1 MTTMTLFHSP
11 LSPFVRK
18 VMVVLHE
25 TGQPDRVTLQAV
37 NVSPV
42 NGDDQL
48 NQDNP
53 IGKIPALRLED
64 GTVLHDSRVICEYLD
79 LQHVGNP
86 LIPREGSARWRR
98 LTLASQAD
106 GGQGDLVARGHI
118 AGTAQH
124 VTRHQRE
131 RRGHGHV
138 TDRPLLGIHHAAD
151 EVARRADQLRHD
163 EVAQGQGEREDRP
176 SGDTRYRKWQH
187 HQHKGCCNLEHW
199 IGLQQS
205 SLHSRAN
212 QAPTPLEQRR
222 LG

>member
-25 TGQPDRVTLQAV
+25 TGQLDRVTLQAV

-106 GGQGDLVARGHI
+106 AIMDAAVS
-118 AGTAQH
+118 
-124 VTRHQRE
+124 TRYE
-131 RRGHGHV
+131 
-138 TDRPLLGIHHAAD
+138 TFLRPQDKRWEGWI
-151 EVARRADQLRHD
+151 Q
-163 EVAQGQGEREDRP
+163 AQGEKIRRSLANLEQAHLAELASTFDIAAIGVACALGYLDLRQPQFGWREQQPGLATWYADVTKRP
-176 SGDTRYRKWQH
+176 SMAAT
-187 HQHKGCCNLEHW
+187 
-199 IGLQQS
+199 
-205 SLHSRAN
+205 
-212 QAPTPLEQRR
+212 APVI
-222 LG
+222 